1 MASPLDQMYEAP
13 KPAPVV
19 AKTPPAAQQWHDPSA
34 GSSVDFASLSGDE
47 QMAAIQ
53 RETALA
59 NSVNEYEREQD
70 EKARANLGVT
80 PSQFD
85 IAGGA
90 GMLSGQ
96 QDARGDVWLEQLFGT
111 VNSPSSPNPLKPI
124 REEYAGQM
132 GGLLAEQDTN
142 YQGLHAA
149 QQGEMQAHAQA
160 YQQEAARQ
168 QAAIDVQ
175 EQKAVR
181 DMERRNDALQKSQM
195 VMSKVSAAADRLNES
210 PDIDPNRYWASQSAG
225 RKFGWGIS
233 AALLGFAGLNPTG
246 ALTEAINRDIDA
258 QKATFAQKQAGFG
271 ARMEEMGAQRSVY
284 QDLREAIGDEQA
296 TDMAMEH
303 ARLGQAE
310 SAFKAM
316 AVKEGIPVQ
325 VAEQNVFLNEWR
337 QRRVEIERGLSE
349 LVAKTPSRIGGGSRP
364 ALTPLQQKV
373 ALAEL
378 KDARGEGN
386 ELRKLAITQGGQA
399 AGDKLKH
406 EADMAKIDAE
416 GGKKDRVNYENR
428 RMIAKETAVPNRIR
442 ELAADILADVAA
454 NNGDVPGVGSVYI
467 PGLGAPKHQLTRAAR
482 DMRRK
487 LDMLGEYDITNL
499 TGAVSSPEQ
508 QKVIKAFLDGD
519 ESAIT
524 SGLTEIQRAMD
535 ALVNTIE
542 GADPEAAADI
552 RAHTKKGSVGWRGAR
567 VDAPVG
573 SSTSVEED

>member
-1 MASPLDQMYEAP
+1 MASPLDEMYAKAP
-13 KPAPVV
+13 PPAKPTRP
-19 AKTPPAAQQWHDPSA
+19 PPAAEQWHDPSA
-34 GSSVDFASLSGDE
+34 GAARDFGGMSGDE
-47 QMAAIQ
+47 QMAAVQ
-53 RETALA
+53 REAALA
-59 NSVNEYEREQD
+59 NAVKAYEDEQD
-70 EKARANLGVT
+70 AIIQQKLRP

-85 IAGGA
+85 IASGA
-90 GMLSGQ
+90 GMLAGQ
-96 QDARGDVWLEQLFGT
+96 QDTRGDAWLEQLMAT

-124 REEYAGQM
+124 REQYAGTM
-132 GGLLAEQDTN
+132 GNLLEGQQTN
-142 YQGLHAA
+142 YEQLHDA
-149 QQGEMQAHAQA
+149 QVVEAEAHANA

-175 EQKAVR
+175 EQKAIR
-181 DMERRNDALQKSQM
+181 DVERRNEALQKSQM
-195 VMSKVSAAADRLNES
+195 VMTKVSAAADRLNES

-246 ALTEAINRDIDA
+246 ALSEAISRDIDA
-258 QKATFAQKQAGFG
+258 QKANYAQKQAGFG
-271 ARMEEMGAQRSVY
+271 ARMEELGASRSVY

-296 TDMAMEH
+296 TDMAMES
-303 ARLGQAE
+303 ARLAQAE
-310 SAFKAM
+310 TAFKAM
-316 AVKEGIPVQ
+316 AAKEGIPVQ

-337 QRRVEIERGLSE
+337 QRRAELERGLAE
-349 LVAKTPSRIGGGSRP
+349 LVATTPSRVGGGSRP
-364 ALTPLQQKV
+364 LLSPLQQKV

-378 KDARGEGN
+378 KDSRGEGN
-386 ELRKLAITQGGQA
+386 DLRKLAIQQGGQA
-399 AGDKLKH
+399 ASDQLKH

-442 ELAADILADVAA
+442 ELAADILKDIAA
-454 NNGDVPGVGSVYI
+454 NGGDVPGVGSVYI

-482 DMRRK
+482 DIRRK

-524 SGLTEIQRAMD
+524 SGVTEIQRAMD
-535 ALVNTIE
+535 VLVNTIE

-552 RAHTKKGSVGWRGAR
+552 RHHTKKGMAGWRGAR

-573 SSTSVEED
+573 SSSAVEED